1 MSSPR
6 NDIDEALTPDKL
18 GLLSEM
24 IGSKEKPRSNR
35 EEELRPGADNKA
47 AGNGVDVD
55 NGSSEDKRRSE
66 AADAENG
73 QQEESSPK
81 MGAPEPYQKNPGQSP
96 VAHPSKSDLN
106 PPTAERSKKR
116 HRTAERPT
124 FTIGAYQMAT
134 LRVLGSSRR
143 DPLGSS
149 ASEIARR
156 LFDLFGYNG
165 RHPVAALHG
174 QALSDY
180 ASAPGPLIE
189 DRQWEDLLS
198 KADEMA
204 TASNTSREES
214 PEEENLAG
222 DLDEDEIRLACVCYL
237 VQEALYEAGFGD
249 RRRRRK
255 DPF

>member
-1 MSSPR
+1 
-6 NDIDEALTPDKL
+6 
-18 GLLSEM
+18 
-24 IGSKEKPRSNR
+24 
-35 EEELRPGADNKA
+35 
-47 AGNGVDVD
+47 
-55 NGSSEDKRRSE
+55 
-66 AADAENG
+66 
-73 QQEESSPK
+73 
-81 MGAPEPYQKNPGQSP
+81 
-96 VAHPSKSDLN
+96 
-106 PPTAERSKKR
+106 
-116 HRTAERPT
+116 
-124 FTIGAYQMAT
+124 MAT
-134 LRVLGSSRR
+134 LRVVGSSRR

-165 RHPVAALHG
+165 RHPASALHG
-174 QALSDY
+174 QTLGER

-189 DRQWEDLLS
+189 ERQWEDLLA